1 MNNNE
6 DKIINKDKV
15 IIDSEGKIL
24 DDSEATVIDR
34 NKATV
39 LNDTVVL
46 KEKEKEKN
54 FNGGRIVYYIL
65 GLLEVLLGF
74 RLVFKLLG
82 ANPGS
87 GFVSFIYSISEVF
100 LVPFNAIFRSAST
113 QGIETEA
120 LLEPSTIIAMVVYAI
135 IAWGIV
141 KLMAIMMGRNDS
153 EM

>member
-1 MNNNE
+1 MNND
-6 DKIINKDKV
+6 DKIIVDSKGRV
-15 IIDSEGKIL
+15 INSSE
-24 DDSEATVIDR
+24 
-34 NKATV
+34 ATV
-39 LNDTVVL
+39 LNDTVVV
-46 KEKEKEKN
+46 KENEKN

-74 RLVFKLLG
+74 RLIFKLLG

-100 LVPFNAIFRSAST
+100 LVPFNAIFRSAAT

-120 LLEPSTIIAMVVYAI
+120 LLEPSTIIAMVVYAL

-141 KLMAIMMGRNDS
+141 KLMTIMFGKNDS
-153 EM
+153 QI